1 MTENVNVSTKAPT
14 ARLIEALSSPLFL
27 TLAVLLS
34 VVTGASLIGG
44 SINILYLLSMIG
56 AWLVYTSAK
65 KYELNDK
72 GLALISGT
80 SKAAKIICL
89 VVSIF
94 LIVMAV
100 VFAFGVSGIISE
112 LPEKLTAES
121 IMNTIDETMAKGNLK
136 LDKYTYDTVQ
146 KALIEIEKAMGT
158 TNISVFFSVLLITL
172 VAVMFVVG
180 VVTLVLSLT
189 FYKTLHKFN
198 KSVCERA
205 RMGAEIKKASS
216 LRVWLMVFG
225 IISGIGALSS
235 ISAFYLVGSAA
246 SLAQAGVY
254 IVGSIWIGKYF
265 MDVPAVE
272 EKSPVVDNVGE

>member
-180 VVTLVLSLT
+180 VVILVLSLT

-235 ISAFYLVGSAA
+235 ISMFYLVGSAA